1 MEPNT
6 TAGPPPPAGRPAEE
20 RTQLSKSLKPSW
32 VWAIAL
38 GSAVGWGAFVLPTDW
53 IGTAGP
59 LGAVVGFVIG
69 GALMVVIAVSYGLLI
84 RSFPVSGGEFAYA
97 LAGFGRRHAFL
108 CSWFLTLGY
117 VCIVALNASALALLS
132 RYVIPEVA
140 ERGLLYQIAGWDVYL
155 GEVLI
160 ASASLVLFAWLNIR
174 GASTSGRL
182 QFIFCLVMVAGVAA
196 ILVGVLLHPDV
207 VMTNLTP
214 AFPTDVSALTA
225 VLGIVAIAPWAYVG
239 FDNVPQAAEEFDFSP
254 AKAFRLIVF
263 AIVVAA
269 LIYVAMIVATAAAT
283 PWTQLVESAPIWGT
297 GDAVS
302 GLFGG
307 VGIMLLA
314 LSVAMGICTGLN
326 GFYVSASRLM
336 FAMGRAQMVPAAFA
350 RVHPRHRTPHVAI
363 VFTCALCLVAPWFG
377 REALLWVVDM
387 SAIGVT
393 IAYAY
398 TCFVAFKLFRWSGA
412 SQAGG
417 ELDGHGG
424 PDGAA
429 STARKLLSLLGG
441 VVALGF
447 LALLLVPGS
456 PAALGRESAVALL
469 VWVVLGG
476 VFYLARRAHNR
487 RLSDDELAYLVLGTR
502 PADGSLGAAAAAVQR
517 DSTTS

>member
-6 TAGPPPPAGRPAEE
+6 TAGTQAPPAGE
-20 RTQLSKSLKPSW
+20 RTQLSKTLKPSW

-59 LGAVVGFVIG
+59 LGAVLGFLIG
-69 GALMVVIAVSYGLLI
+69 GALMVVIAVSYGFLI

-160 ASASLVLFAWLNIR
+160 ASAALVLFAWLNAR
-174 GASTSGRL
+174 GATTSGRL
-182 QFIFCLVMVAGVAA
+182 QFVFCLVMIAGVLA
-196 ILVGVLLHPDV
+196 ILVGVLLHPEV
-207 VMTNLTP
+207 VLSNLSP
-214 AFPTDVSALTA
+214 AFPTDVTALTA

-254 AKAFRLIVF
+254 TKAFRLIVF
-263 AIVVAA
+263 AIAVAA

-283 PWTQLVESAPIWGT
+283 PWTELVGSAPIWGT

-336 FAMGRAQMVPAAFA
+336 FAMGRAQMVPSAFA

-363 VFTCALCLVAPWFG
+363 WFTCALCLVAPWFG

-398 TCFVAFKLFRWSGA
+398 TCFVAFKLFRWSG
-412 SQAGG
+412 SPQTGG
-417 ELDGHGG
+417 ELDGS
-424 PDGAA
+424 A
-429 STARKLLSLLGG
+429 STARKLLGLLGG

-456 PAALGRESAVALL
+456 PAALGRESATALL
-469 VWVVLGG
+469 VWVVLGV
-476 VFYLARRAHNR
+476 VFYLARGAHNR
-487 RLSDDELAYLVLGTR
+487 RLSDDEMAYLVFGTR
-502 PADGSLGAAAAAVQR
+502 PEDGSLGAAAAAVQSAGSPAP
-517 DSTTS
+517 DDETTAR